1 MLSIF
6 GAISMGDDE
15 SDLTLLLPDNIEGW
29 KVATNDQIYNSKNL
43 YDYIDGGAELYLSY
57 GFRRVISRRYSKI
70 EQPDIIVDLF
80 DMRTSQNAFGVFS
93 HARETV
99 DNTFGQGSQYTE
111 GLLLFWKDYYYISI
125 LTYPETVESKRAV
138 FNLAR
143 KIEMAIAKVG
153 PLPEILDLLPQKSLV
168 RESIRYFHHHI
179 WLNSYYFVAD
189 RNILHI
195 NKDTDALLAKYGEP
209 KNRYIL
215 LIVKY
220 QRGEDAGFAYNDF
233 VKYYLPEISE
243 ERVVQIEDGTWTAS
257 QLIGN
262 FLIIVFNASEEDKA
276 LNLIDVVQEKIVYS
290 GKTS

>member
-1 MLSIF
+1 MNIFMLSIF

-125 LTYPETVESKRAV
+125 LLLV
-138 FNLAR
+138 NL
-143 KIEMAIAKVG
+143 KWK
-153 PLPEILDLLPQKSLV
+153 
-168 RESIRYFHHHI
+168 
-179 WLNSYYFVAD
+179 
-189 RNILHI
+189 
-195 NKDTDALLAKYGEP
+195 
-209 KNRYIL
+209 
-215 LIVKY
+215 
-220 QRGEDAGFAYNDF
+220 
-233 VKYYLPEISE
+233 
-243 ERVVQIEDGTWTAS
+243 
-257 QLIGN
+257 
-262 FLIIVFNASEEDKA
+262 
-276 LNLIDVVQEKIVYS
+276 
-290 GKTS
+290 